1 MDTLNR
7 LDIKRIK
14 KKPEDYAVFVVFRTH
29 DQLLQIAFGQK
40 RHTDVKKKFWE
51 KKEHV
56 GWGVISYEDG
66 GYKFIGREWAPD
78 SQFLSD
84 EILVIVKKKLEEI
97 CQTSSIEV
105 VEPFTKKKK

>member
-40 RHTDVKKKFWE
+40 RHTDVKKKF
-51 KKEHV
+51 
-56 GWGVISYEDG
+56 
-66 GYKFIGREWAPD
+66 
-78 SQFLSD
+78 
-84 EILVIVKKKLEEI
+84 
-97 CQTSSIEV
+97 
-105 VEPFTKKKK
+105 